1 MAKYTSKSEKLTSFA
16 KSSLTTISISKNQIS
31 DQKGSIEKN
40 MSQCV
45 GQRDI
50 GILGHAPVGVWKLS
64 SYSFIVKTVIII
76 KYFKS
81 KFVEFVPR
89 LTLQVRNQIKAFSKW
104 SNKLYLLVVLSQLV
118 LMMLPFCKHHLIKFK
133 PWVFLSLHW
142 WDERKPYF
150 SVRHSFL
157 QTEAG

>member
-50 GILGHAPVGVWKLS
+50 GILGHAPVGV
-64 SYSFIVKTVIII
+64 
-76 KYFKS
+76 
-81 KFVEFVPR
+81 
-89 LTLQVRNQIKAFSKW
+89 
-104 SNKLYLLVVLSQLV
+104 
-118 LMMLPFCKHHLIKFK
+118 
-133 PWVFLSLHW
+133 
-142 WDERKPYF
+142 
-150 SVRHSFL
+150 
-157 QTEAG
+157 